1 MRHGADVTWMGMVE
15 ETKVAGDPG
24 IFLGQ
29 ADEAVHLTLRYA
41 NRHGLI
47 AGATGTGKTVSLQV
61 LAEGF
66 STAGVP
72 VFLADVK
79 GDLSGLCAPGDGA
92 KPFVERAQV
101 IGLEP
106 YDRHAFPCVFWDVFA
121 EQGHPL
127 RATISEMG
135 PLLMARMLDLNDT
148 QEGVLNVAFAL
159 ADDEGLLLLDL
170 KDLRAILTFV
180 AENARSLSATY
191 GLVSPTSVAAI
202 QRRLLVLTREGAD
215 GFFGEPAIDI
225 DDLIRCAPDGRGYV
239 HVLAA
244 DRLIHSPRLYA
255 TFLMWLL
262 SELFEDLP
270 EIGDPDKP
278 KVVLFFD
285 EAHLL
290 FDRAPRVLLDKV
302 EQVVR
307 LVRSKG
313 VGVFFITQ
321 SPTDVPDGVLGQ
333 LGNRVQHALRAFTGK
348 DKRAIRAAA
357 DTFRANPTFATEA
370 AITEVGV
377 GEALVS
383 TLENKGTPGVVQR
396 TLIRP
401 PASRVGPASAADR
414 AAAMRLSPYAG
425 RYDHP
430 FDRESAYEILGKR
443 AEAAAAEAEASRQ
456 APPPQPKKPAPR
468 RSGFSSRQRQTP
480 VEAMTT
486 SAMRTFGR
494 EVGRQLVRGLLGGL
508 FRGR

>member
-1 MRHGADVTWMGMVE
+1 MVN
-15 ETKVAGDPG
+15 DPG
-24 IFLGQ
+24 LFLGK
-29 ADEAVHLTLRYA
+29 ADDAVHLALRYA

-47 AGATGTGKTVSLQV
+47 AGATGTGKTVTLQV

-66 STAGVP
+66 SAAGVP

-79 GDLSGLCAPGDGA
+79 GDLSGLCAPGDAA
-92 KPFVERAQV
+92 KPFVERARA
-101 IGLEP
+101 IGLDP
-106 YDRHAFPCVFWDVFA
+106 YDRQAFPCIFWDVFG

-135 PLLMARMLDLNDT
+135 PLLLARLLELNDT

-180 AENARSLSATY
+180 AENAPALSATY

-225 DDLIRCAPDGRGYV
+225 HDLIRCAPDGRGYV

-278 KVVLFFD
+278 RFVLFFD

-290 FDRAPRVLLDKV
+290 FDRAPRALLDKV

-313 VGVFFITQ
+313 VGVFFVTQ
-321 SPTDVPDGVLGQ
+321 SPTDVPDDVLGQ
-333 LGNRVQHALRAFTGK
+333 LGNRVQHALRAFTSK
-348 DKRAIRAAA
+348 DQRAIRAAA
-357 DTFRANPTFATEA
+357 DTFRANPAFATDA
-370 AITEVGV
+370 AITQVGV

-383 TLENKGTPGVVQR
+383 TLESKGTPSVVQR

-401 PASRVGPASAADR
+401 PASRVGPASATDR
-414 AAAMRLSPYAG
+414 QAAMRMSPYAG

-430 FDRESAYEILGKR
+430 FDRDSAYEILAKR
-443 AEAAAAEAEASRQ
+443 AETAAAAADASRR
-456 APPPQPKKPAPR
+456 APPPQPRQPAPR
-468 RSGFSSRQRQTP
+468 RGGVSGRQRQTS

-486 SAMRTFGR
+486 SAMRSVGR

-508 FRGR
+508 FKGR